1 MLFDKILYLSCFRF
15 SWEYLFLV
23 KKHGSER
30 KKFKCVKSWYIL
42 QLNVAERIEFCI
54 YLRTLHDRNFRSVT
68 VTKLQTIVVVVCRQ
82 NCTAVNFPQDLIV
95 GLRKPF
101 MVVISLWQQPICNHC
116 RKVLSFA
123 IWSKLKLDTGRKKIA
138 INFNNFGQKERLSI
152 RGQRE
157 VFFRS
162 RDKNENFSYSI
173 SHIVT
178 RWEFLALNLRHR
190 DEIEIHYLQSR
201 TSRREGE
208 LRIRQFSR
216 DLVFAT
222 CNLTDIFQRKRLSN
236 FDHWEI

>member
-1 MLFDKILYLSCFRF
+1 MAAKEKNSNLSKVDTYYSWTLQRELNFVFICELFTTETFERVL
-15 SWEYLFLV
+15 
-23 KKHGSER
+23 ER
-30 KKFKCVKSWYIL
+30 K
-42 QLNVAERIEFCI
+42 
-54 YLRTLHDRNFRSVT
+54 

-101 MVVISLWQQPICNHC
+101 MVVISLWQQPICNQC
-116 RKVLSFA
+116 RRVLSFA

-162 RDKNENFSYSI
+162 RDKNENLSYSI

-190 DEIEIHYLQSR
+190 DEIEIHYHHRLTIFNLGLQD
-201 TSRREGE
+201 EKE
-208 LRIRQFSR
+208 
-216 DLVFAT
+216 
-222 CNLTDIFQRKRLSN
+222 N
-236 FDHWEI
+236 WE

>member
-1 MLFDKILYLSCFRF
+1 MAAKEKISNVSKVDTYCSWTLQRELNFVFICELFTTETFERVL
-15 SWEYLFLV
+15 
-23 KKHGSER
+23 ER
-30 KKFKCVKSWYIL
+30 K
-42 QLNVAERIEFCI
+42 
-54 YLRTLHDRNFRSVT
+54 

-116 RKVLSFA
+116 RKVLSFD
-123 IWSKLKLDTGRKKIA
+123 IWSKLKLHTRTKKIA

-208 LRIRQFSR
+208 LRIRQFSQ
-216 DLVFAT
+216 DLLFAT
-222 CNLTDIFQRKRLSN
+222 CNLTDIFQRKRRSN
-236 FDHWEI
+236 FFHWEI